1 MEPGT
6 SSGENGATLR
16 ESSSRLI
23 LRADAVFDAAVG
35 LLLLSSTWEGLYRAL
50 DLPRAEPELAAQIAG
65 AVLLFGAY
73 LLWVAPTDPL
83 LTRHVAGASSFG
95 NALSALIILAWLA
108 FGELGV
114 GSLGTALLWSITA
127 VLIAFAILQAGVA
140 VGSRPR

>member
-1 MEPGT
+1 M
-6 SSGENGATLR
+6 SQ
-16 ESSSRLI
+16 SRVRLV
-23 LRADAVFDAAVG
+23 LRADAVFDAVVG
-35 LLLLSSTWEGLYRAL
+35 LLLLSATWEDLYRAL
-50 DLPRAEPELAAQIAG
+50 DLPRAQPELAAQIAG

-114 GSLGTALLWSITA
+114 GTRGTALLWIISA
-127 VLIAFAILQAGVA
+127 VLIAFAALQALVA
-140 VGSRPR
+140 MQASRRGST